1 MDKGAVFALN
11 NEPTNS
17 VQEGGFRPDA
27 PVATFV
33 PEQDFIPEKLMH
45 EPPKPKEPK
54 KPGSRRAKRSVWSH
68 LGRLVVVLA
77 VLFGLYLTAVF
88 SDIPFIAKWR
98 TIYIQTAMATMR
110 HQWLATYF
118 IPGFV
123 IDEAMTELEQS
134 RQMQVGINSTWS
146 NHEGLNPGDKIVT
159 RNPTLKNTAGMKPE
173 QIDFY
178 NDFWEIDVDTM
189 EDYVRDHP
197 DVVKKGWDKINI
209 NEAGLDDDG
218 TSIRTQMG
226 EKVLAVNAPER
237 ILIVR
242 EQGTNYRGL
251 MAICKDPSRIS
262 MQYAATLGIVGQRC
276 GEIAA
281 AHNGIIGVTASGF
294 LDDGGVGSG
303 AEPVGFSMCNGEPY
317 GWHMPSGYKRLE
329 LHEDDRM
336 YIRDSQDPVDPS
348 TTDCVEFSPAM
359 IVDGVSVL
367 EGNGWGWSDLQPR
380 ANIGQSE
387 YGEVLMLLIEGRRP
401 GISIGLSVGECAE
414 LLLKHKCMQALNVD
428 GGTTAMIWY
437 DGEYIME
444 SSNPVMTQGRQLPNA
459 FVYERAH

>member
-1 MDKGAVFALN
+1 MKTDSN
-11 NEPTNS
+11 NSIEN
-17 VQEGGFRPDA
+17 EYGFRPDPPVSA
-27 PVATFV
+27 PSFV
-33 PEQDFIPEKLMH
+33 PERDFLPEKLMR
-45 EPPKPKEPK
+45 EPPAPRPKRETAGKRK
-54 KPGSRRAKRSVWSH
+54 KRRSFWSH
-68 LGRLVVVLA
+68 LGRFVVVMA
-77 VLFGLYLTAVF
+77 ILFGLYLTAVF

-123 IDEAMTELEQS
+123 IDEAMNELEQS
-134 RQMQVGINSTWS
+134 RQMQIGVNTTWS
-146 NHEGLNPGDKIVT
+146 NVDTHDDGEIAT
-159 RNPTLKNTAGMKPE
+159 RNPTLTNTDGMVSE

-178 NDFWEIDVDTM
+178 NDFWEIDVPTM
-189 EDYVRDHP
+189 EDYVREHP
-197 DVVKKGWDKINI
+197 EAVQDGWDRINI
-209 NEAGLDDDG
+209 NAAGLDDDG

-226 EKVLAVNAPER
+226 EKVLAVNAAER

-251 MAICKDPSRIS
+251 MAICKDPSRLS
-262 MQYAATLGIVGQRC
+262 MYYAATLGIVGQRC

-281 AHNGIIGVTASGF
+281 AHDGIIGVTASGF
-294 LDDGGVGSG
+294 LDDGGVGDG
-303 AEPVGFSMCNGEPY
+303 AEPVGFAMCNGEPY
-317 GWHMPSGYKRLE
+317 GYHMPSGYKRLE
-329 LHEDDRM
+329 LHEDNRM
-336 YIRDSQDPVDPS
+336 YIRDSQDPVDPT

-380 ANIGQSE
+380 ACIGQSE
-387 YGEVLMLLIEGRRP
+387 YGEVIMLLIEGRRP

-414 LLLKHKCMQALNVD
+414 LMLGHKCMQAMNVD

-444 SSNPVMTQGRQLPNA
+444 SSNPVMTQGRLLPNA

>member
-1 MDKGAVFALN
+1 
-11 NEPTNS
+11 
-17 VQEGGFRPDA
+17 
-27 PVATFV
+27 
-33 PEQDFIPEKLMH
+33 MH
-45 EPPKPKEPK
+45 EPPKPAK
-54 KPGSRRAKRSVWSH
+54 KRSSSQTGKRKDRPRRSIWSH
-68 LGRLVVVLA
+68 LGRFVVVMA
-77 VLFGLYLTAVF
+77 ILFGLYLTAVF

-134 RQMQVGINSTWS
+134 RQMQIGVNSTWNGGS
-146 NHEGLNPGDKIVT
+146 PSYGDQQIAT
-159 RNPTLKNTAGMKPE
+159 RNPTLTDTSGMKPE

-178 NDFWEIDVDTM
+178 NDFWEIDVPTM
-189 EDYVRDHP
+189 EDYVREHP
-197 DVVKKGWDKINI
+197 DAISDGWDMINI

-226 EKVLAVNAPER
+226 EKVLAVNAHER

-242 EQGTNYRGL
+242 EQGSNYRGL

-262 MQYAATLGIVGQRC
+262 MHYASTLGIVGQRC

-294 LDDGGVGSG
+294 LDEGGVGSG
-303 AEPVGFSMCNGEPY
+303 AEPVGFAMCNGEPY
-317 GWHMPSGYKRLE
+317 GYHMPSGYKRLE
-329 LHEDDRM
+329 LHEDNLM
-336 YIRDSQDPVDPS
+336 YIRDSQDPVDPT

-359 IVDGVSVL
+359 IVDGRSVL

-401 GISIGLSVGECAE
+401 GISIGLSVGDCAE

-459 FVYERAH
+459 FVYERAR

>member
-1 MDKGAVFALN
+1 MS
-11 NEPTNS
+11 NESNKS
-17 VQEGGFRPDA
+17 IEEQGGFRPEVPA
-27 PVATFV
+27 ATFA
-33 PEQDFIPEKLMH
+33 PEPDFIAEKLMR

-54 KPGSRRAKRSVWSH
+54 KPGRKRPRRSIWSH

-77 VLFGLYLTAVF
+77 ILFGLYLTAVF

-123 IDEAMTELEQS
+123 IDEAMSELEQS
-134 RQMQVGINSTWS
+134 RQMQIGVNSTWNQDTPS
-146 NHEGLNPGDKIVT
+146 GDAQGTILT
-159 RNPTLKNTAGMKPE
+159 RNPTLKNTSGMAQE

-189 EDYVRDHP
+189 EDYVKEHP
-197 DVVKKGWDKINI
+197 EVLKSGWSKINI
-209 NEAGLDDDG
+209 NEAGLDRNG
-218 TSIRTQMG
+218 TSIRTHMG
-226 EKVLAVNAPER
+226 EKVLAINAPER

-262 MQYAATLGIVGQRC
+262 MQYASTLGIVGQRC
-276 GEIAA
+276 GEIAE

-317 GWHMPSGYKRLE
+317 GYHMPSGYKRLE
-329 LHEDDRM
+329 LHEDNRM
-336 YIRDSQDPVDPS
+336 YVRDSQDEVDPT

-380 ANIGQSE
+380 ACIGQSE
-387 YGEVLMLLIEGRRP
+387 YGEILMLLIEGRRP
-401 GISIGLSVGECAE
+401 GISIGLSVGECAD
-414 LLLKHKCMQALNVD
+414 LLLKHNCMQALNVD

-437 DGEYIME
+437 DGAYIME
-444 SSNPVMTQGRQLPNA
+444 SSNPVMTKGRQLPNA
-459 FVYERAH
+459 WVYERAN

>member
-1 MDKGAVFALN
+1 MSKGAHSALN
-11 NEPTNS
+11 TESNNS
-17 VQEGGFRPDA
+17 IEETGGFRPDPPSSA
-27 PVATFV
+27 ATFV
-33 PEQDFIPEKLMH
+33 PEKIMRD
-45 EPPKPKEPK
+45 PPKPKEKTPK
-54 KPGSRRAKRSVWSH
+54 KRKRRKRSIWSH

-77 VLFGLYLTAVF
+77 ILFGLYLTAVF

-123 IDEAMTELEQS
+123 IDEAMSELEQS
-134 RQMQVGINSTWS
+134 RQMQVGINSTWGS
-146 NHEGLNPGDKIVT
+146 IGKDNDGGTITT
-159 RNPTLKNTAGMKPE
+159 RNPSLTSTKGMTRE

-178 NDFWEIDVDTM
+178 NDFWEIDVQTM
-189 EDYVRDHP
+189 EDYVSSHP
-197 DVVKKGWDKINI
+197 DVLKDGWENINI

-218 TSIRTQMG
+218 TTIRTHMG

-251 MAICKDPSRIS
+251 MAICKDPERIS
-262 MQYAATLGIVGQRC
+262 MHYAATLGIVGQRC
-276 GEIAA
+276 GEIAQQ
-281 AHNGIIGVTASGF
+281 HNGIIGVTASGF

-317 GWHMPSGYKRLE
+317 GYHMPSGYKRLE
-329 LHEDDRM
+329 LHEDNRM
-336 YIRDSQDPVDPS
+336 YIRDSQDPVDPT

-359 IVDGVSVL
+359 VVDGKSVL

-380 ANIGQSE
+380 ACIGQSE
-387 YGEVLMLLIEGRRP
+387 YGEILMLLIEGRRP
-401 GISIGLSVGECAE
+401 GISIGLAVGDCAE
-414 LLLKHKCMQALNVD
+414 LMLQHKCMQAMNVD

>member
-1 MDKGAVFALN
+1 M
-11 NEPTNS
+11 EP
-17 VQEGGFRPDA
+17 EGGFRPDA
-27 PVATFV
+27 PAASFV
-33 PEQDFIPEKLMH
+33 PEEEFIAEKLMR

-54 KPGSRRAKRSVWSH
+54 NGRRKKKRSVWVH

-77 VLFGLYLTAVF
+77 ILFGLYLTAVF

-123 IDEAMTELEQS
+123 IDDAMAELEQS
-134 RQMQVGINSTWS
+134 RQMQIGVNSTWK
-146 NHEGLNPGDKIVT
+146 NHTADKERDERVI
-159 RNPTLKNTAGMKPE
+159 RNPTLKSTAGMSDD

-178 NDFWEIDVDTM
+178 NDFWEIDVETM
-189 EDYVRDHP
+189 EDYVREHP
-197 DVVKKGWDKINI
+197 DVIKKGWDKINI
-209 NEAGLDDDG
+209 NEASLSKDG
-218 TSIRTQMG
+218 TTIRTHMG

-242 EQGTNYRGL
+242 EQGTNFRGL

-262 MQYAATLGIVGQRC
+262 MQYASTLGIVGQRC

-294 LDDGGVGSG
+294 LDAGGVGSG

-317 GWHMPSGYKRLE
+317 GYHMPSGYKRLE

-336 YIRDSQDPVDPS
+336 YIRDSQDPVDPT
-348 TTDCVEFSPAM
+348 TTDCVEFSPAI

-401 GISIGLSVGECAE
+401 GISIGLSVGSCAE
-414 LLLKHKCMQALNVD
+414 ILLQHKCMQALNVD

>member
-1 MDKGAVFALN
+1 MN
-11 NEPTNS
+11 NDSNTP
-17 VQEGGFRPDA
+17 VQAGFREELPTGA
-27 PVATFV
+27 ATFV
-33 PEQDFIPEKLMH
+33 PEPDFIAEKLMH
-45 EPPKPKEPK
+45 EPPKAKEKQATPKRRR
-54 KPGSRRAKRSVWSH
+54 GSIWPH
-68 LGRLVVVLA
+68 LGRLVITLA
-77 VLFGLYLTAVF
+77 ILFGMYLTAVF

-134 RQMQVGINSTWS
+134 RQMQIGVNSTW
-146 NHEGLNPGDKIVT
+146 EGEDAQETTDGSAIAT
-159 RNPTLKNTAGMKPE
+159 RNPTLHDTTGMSRE

-178 NDFWEIDVDTM
+178 NDFWEIDVETM

-197 DVVKKGWDKINI
+197 DVVKNGWSQINI
-209 NEAGLDDDG
+209 NEAGLDRDG

-226 EKVLAVNAPER
+226 EKVLAINAPER

-251 MAICKDPSRIS
+251 MAICKDPSRLS
-262 MQYAATLGIVGQRC
+262 MHYAATLGIVGQRC
-276 GEIAA
+276 GEIAE

-294 LDDGGVGSG
+294 LDDGGQGSG

-317 GWHMPSGYKRLE
+317 GYHMPSGYKRLE
-329 LHEDDRM
+329 LHEDNRM
-336 YIRDSQDPVDPS
+336 YIRDSQDPVDPT

-359 IVDGVSVL
+359 IVDGESVL

-380 ANIGQSE
+380 ACIGQSE
-387 YGEVLMLLIEGRRP
+387 NGEILMLLIEGRRP
-401 GISIGLSVGECAE
+401 GISIGLAVGDCAE
-414 LLLKHKCMQALNVD
+414 LMLQHKCMQAMNVD